1 MSSAALC
8 IANIRMIADTMDQQA
23 RAAAKEWADEVMET
37 SKEKHCPVDTGD
49 MKNSGEVE
57 ITKNTGTE
65 CHITLTYGK
74 GLDYPIYVH
83 EIPYHHVHGSWKFL
97 SIPFN
102 RATPQL
108 IEKIASKVRL

>member
-8 IANIRMIADTMDQQA
+8 IANMKMITETMDQQA
-23 RAAAKEWADEVMET
+23 RAAAKEWADGVMNT
-37 SKEKHCPVDTGD
+37 SKEHFCPVDTGD

-65 CHITLTYGK
+65 FKVTLTYGK
-74 GLDYPIYVH
+74 NLTYPIYVH
-83 EIPYHHVHGSWKFL
+83 EIPYHHTHGSWKFL

-102 RATPQL
+102 QASPKF
-108 IEKIASKVRL
+108 IETIAAKVKL